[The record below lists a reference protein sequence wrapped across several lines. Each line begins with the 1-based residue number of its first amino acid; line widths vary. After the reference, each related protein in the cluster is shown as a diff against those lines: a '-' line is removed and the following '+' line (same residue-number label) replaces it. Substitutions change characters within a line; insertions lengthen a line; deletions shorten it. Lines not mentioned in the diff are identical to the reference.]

1 MPVPH
6 PVVNRS
12 ISLFIYLH
20 PFCCHRLLPP
30 LRNRSGLEE
39 VVRFN
44 GVFKGFTFRVRRQKF
59 QLPILRY
66 LLALPHI
73 KHIEPD
79 QLFYP
84 EVATGACAMQ
94 WGWAALRYSS
104 TCSRLSSSRGWCS
117 GSVRK

>member
-1 MPVPH
+1 MILV
-6 PVVNRS
+6 
-12 ISLFIYLH
+12 LLALL
-20 PFCCHRLLPP
+20 CRLLPP

-59 QLPILRY
+59 QLPLLRH

-84 EVATGACAMQ
+84 EAATGRMLHIPLR
-94 WGWAALRYSS
+94 AA
-104 TCSRLSSSRGWCS
+104 GH
-117 GSVRK
+117 

>member
-1 MPVPH
+1 M
-6 PVVNRS
+6 RAAERLLRAGIFD
-12 ISLFIYLH
+12 ISALSATLL
-20 PFCCHRLLPP
+20 PACCRILPP

-44 GVFKGFTFRVRRQKF
+44 GMFKGFTFRVRRQKF
-59 QLPILRY
+59 QLPLLRY

-84 EVATGACAMQ
+84 EAATGAWSVQQHPQQDMQ
-94 WGWAALRYSS
+94 HLY
-104 TCSRLSSSRGWCS
+104 TLNNP
-117 GSVRK
+117 SVSMNQC

>member
-1 MPVPH
+1 M
-6 PVVNRS
+6 
-12 ISLFIYLH
+12 
-20 PFCCHRLLPP
+20 
-30 LRNRSGLEE
+30 
-39 VVRFN
+39 RFN

-84 EVATGACAMQ
+84 EAATGECLHTA
-94 WGWAALRYSS
+94 
-104 TCSRLSSSRGWCS
+104 
-117 GSVRK
+117 